1 MDKRNR
7 PLTWAPVESCRQ
19 KHTSVRD
26 IEGSELGPGGSEQ
39 PNKVCHSGAV
49 NGLDNRAQ

>member
-26 IEGSELGPGGSEQ
+26 IEGSELGPG
-39 PNKVCHSGAV
+39 
-49 NGLDNRAQ
+49 DRRATKQSVS